1 MTLSELSQS
10 ESSPSSSQVAPLA
23 LSTVKLRYPRLYREY
38 CLLSDREGEWRNCDT
53 TSPPPPIDDATGLHT
68 TICYTDFAAPLDGND
83 GCPMT
88 TESDANRFS
97 VFVWKCLIASESGD
111 GGDALRQFDV
121 LRAALDDAVAVAPS
135 SPGDRFLHLLGW
147 TSAALNHG
155 LHSLLCG
162 GDPERNRALFKAA
175 ADVWKKAFD
184 KTHPGGGGG
193 GGRKYPHVTGELRD
207 FAIWTC
213 RNLQI
218 LLRDAKREAGNRGD
232 VNYGFNFIRK
242 PRAKKGTT
250 ARAIATAS
258 SSSLP
263 LAPVKNTVEIT
274 VTRPSKDHLL
284 GLGITQELKGM
295 KVKTIAATSIF
306 HGTPLTVDMR
316 FETINGMGYS
326 SFQKGMELLRNAEG
340 KMIVVFSFPSSA
352 PPSPAATAASIPA
365 AAPSVVGATKQSLS
379 LDFDREKNDVA
390 KREAS
395 VNGGDDS
402 VKRAKAS

>member
-1 MTLSELSQS
+1 
-10 ESSPSSSQVAPLA
+10 
-23 LSTVKLRYPRLYREY
+23 
-38 CLLSDREGEWRNCDT
+38 
-53 TSPPPPIDDATGLHT
+53 
-68 TICYTDFAAPLDGND
+68 
-83 GCPMT
+83 MT

-111 GGDALRQFDV
+111 GGDDARRQFDV

-135 SPGDRFLHLLGW
+135 SPGERFLHLLGW

-162 GDPERNRALFKAA
+162 GDPERNRSLFKAA
-175 ADVWKKAFD
+175 ADAWKKAFD
-184 KTHPGGGGG
+184 KTHPGGGGGGGG

-218 LLRDAKREAGNRGD
+218 MLRDAKREAGNHSD

-242 PRAKKGTT
+242 PRAKKATT
-250 ARAIATAS
+250 DRAIATAS

-274 VTRPSKDHLL
+274 VTRPSRDHML
-284 GLGITQELKGM
+284 GLGITKEVKGM

-306 HGTPLTVDMR
+306 HGTALTVDMR

-326 SFQKGMELLRNAEG
+326 SFRKGMELLRNAEG

-352 PPSPAATAASIPA
+352 PPSLAATAASIPA
-365 AAPSVVGATKQSLS
+365 AAPSVVGVTAQSLS
-379 LDFDREKNDVA
+379 PNFDREKNDVA
-390 KREAS
+390 KREAP

-402 VKRAKAS
+402 VKRAKVS